1 MIRTRLIEPAGAGAI
16 ADIEGRQIPLGAN
29 PQLLDAATHM
39 IPLGRIGTP
48 EEAAGA
54 VYLMCAPESDYI
66 TGQVLVCS
74 GGLAG

>member
-1 MIRTRLIEPAGAGAI
+1 
-16 ADIEGRQIPLGAN
+16 
-29 PQLLDAATHM
+29 M